1 MHATGLLTEVKH
13 IKMPRQNIT
22 PTVMAM
28 YEEMPTCFSTLS
40 IQFEGE
46 QGQDAGGLTKDMFA
60 HFWNTALQ
68 EWFHGEHC
76 MVPFVSPDS
85 SGEGIF
91 EVLGRV
97 LTHSLL
103 LVESLP
109 LKMSRSFVISTF
121 KQATIP
127 DDDLIKDFLLFIS
140 PAESQ
145 LLRSALKYR
154 GTTFS
159 KSVQTRLE
167 DLFAR
172 YMYNMLLFKTTCT
185 MLTNL
190 KRVNCSGM
198 YHYQF
203 KYYQLTCTCTL
214 TCSSYIFTHY
224 PHCSCQIPDIKYR
237 IKSLIQ
243 E

>member
-1 MHATGLLTEVKH
+1 MLDLFVHATGLLTEVKH
-13 IKMPRQNIT
+13 INMSRQNMIT
-22 PTVMAM
+22 TVMAM
-28 YEEMPTCFSTLS
+28 YEETPTCFSTLS

-46 QGQDAGGLTKDMFA
+46 HGQDAGGFTKDMFA
-60 HFWNTALQ
+60 HFWNTALHK
-68 EWFHGEHC
+68 WFHGEHC

-109 LKMSRSFVISTF
+109 LKMSRSLVISTF

-145 LLRSALKYR
+145 LLRSALTYR
-154 GTTFS
+154 GNSFS

-172 YMYNMLLFKTTCT
+172 YMYNICCYSKLHVQC
-185 MLTNL
+185 
-190 KRVNCSGM
+190 
-198 YHYQF
+198 
-203 KYYQLTCTCTL
+203 
-214 TCSSYIFTHY
+214 
-224 PHCSCQIPDIKYR
+224 
-237 IKSLIQ
+237 
-243 E
+243 